1 MPTTVQIPDLD
12 DGVHAVL
19 VRRAAAAGV
28 NVPELLRAE
37 ITRLVAASSVEEW
50 LQRVADTRRHSG
62 ASRSSQRSTNSAARG
77 PMSVVD
83 AHLPHRDDQPP
94 LTAVASSIAARS
106 TAAGTLRPV
115 ISSTW
120 PSAWATSSSAPP
132 TTRSPRART
141 AAASRVGHGE

>member
-50 LQRVADTRRHSG
+50 LQRTRRHSSPFG
-62 ASRSSQRSTNSAARG
+62 RLEVLSALDEQRSS
-77 PMSVVD
+77 
-83 AHLPHRDDQPP
+83 
-94 LTAVASSIAARS
+94 
-106 TAAGTLRPV
+106 
-115 ISSTW
+115 W
-120 PSAWATSSSAPP
+120 PD
-132 TTRSPRART
+132 
-141 AAASRVGHGE
+141 VGR